1 MLVSVAPFA
10 LYRSAVTKNGDDEMA
25 RYGADDLRDMCRA
38 AFVAAGF
45 AADKA
50 TQIAHLMVESN
61 LVGHDSHGVRHIP
74 IYVGRIRDGLITPEA
89 EPEVIAETAN
99 TATLDGHGT
108 LGHIAATQGL
118 QLAIEKARANTVGM
132 VAVRNQEHV
141 GRVGAYPEMA
151 ARAGFVGITF
161 CNGQGRG
168 ISIAAFGSGE
178 PRMGANPFTAAFPVP
193 GADPILLDI
202 STSGLAINKI
212 RQAKDR
218 AMPLPDGAIV
228 DGAGQPSTDPDDFLE
243 RGGAALPL
251 GGLLYG
257 HKGFGLAVI
266 VDLFCGMLGGS
277 GTARHHHDENLN
289 NGTFH
294 IVIDPKAF
302 IDDDAYA
309 AEIAAYTDYIHASPP
324 LPGGKGVQLPGEFE
338 RDNRAER
345 AANGVEIEDAVW
357 VKIVETL
364 ERLNVPAPKPL
375 GE

>member
-1 MLVSVAPFA
+1 
-10 LYRSAVTKNGDDEMA
+10 MA
-25 RYGADDLRDMCRA
+25 RYGADDLREMCHA

-45 AADKA
+45 TPDKA
-50 TQIAHLMVESN
+50 GTIAGLMVEAN

-74 IYVGRIRDGLITPEA
+74 VYVGRVRDGLISPDGEPAIVSETP
-89 EPEVIAETAN
+89 T
-99 TATLDGHGT
+99 TATLDGQGT
-108 LGHIAATQGL
+108 LGHIAATRGL
-118 QLAIEKARANTVGM
+118 ELAIEKARASAIGA

-168 ISIAAFGSGE
+168 ISIAPFGGLE
-178 PRMGANPFTAAFPVP
+178 ARMGANPFTAAFPHP
-193 GADPILLDI
+193 EGDPILLDI
-202 STSGLAINKI
+202 STSALAINKI

-218 AMPLPDGAIV
+218 GVALPEGAII
-228 DGAGQPSTDPDDFLE
+228 DANGAPSTDPDDFLK

-277 GTARHHHDENLN
+277 GTARHHHDTELN

-294 IVIDPKAF
+294 IVIDPRAF
-302 IDDDAYA
+302 IDEAAYA
-309 AEIAAYTDYIHASPP
+309 AEIQSYTEYLHASTP
-324 LPGGKGVQLPGEFE
+324 LPGSKGVRLPGEFE

-345 AANGVEIEDAVW
+345 SVHGVEIEDAVW
-357 VKIVETL
+357 NKIVETL

-375 GE
+375 A